1 MNKVGI
7 FAENMYFMGLAGLLL
22 SLSGFFGFFVSLKFI
37 LINHF
42 RIPKSI
48 AKLLYKQ
55 ISNSNFKF
63 VMEEELVF
71 DKKDPSIYKSLVKLD
86 GVYVLF
92 DRSERLF
99 TAGWQSKEG
108 LTDIYFFRWNTQR
121 VRHILDA
128 ISKIKK
134 EVSVYAMSPYGNSH
148 IGTVDCKEFSIVL
161 DKEIYEDIENDV
173 SRVIKGEL
181 SKTSALLYG
190 PPGNGKSRFIRYIS
204 QKYELPIY
212 TFYFNPDY
220 TNLDILEAFA
230 MIPKHSIVLFE
241 DFDNYFDDRTCLIKS
256 ENVKFTFDVLLNC
269 LDGVYNDYKKTIF
282 FMTVND
288 LGKVSDA
295 LKKRPSRFKY
305 VREFKNPSTELKLEL
320 LGNEELAEG
329 LVDISLDQTF
339 KIKDFISMKG
349 LITLNDAKELIN

>member
-1 MNKVGI
+1 MDL
-7 FAENMYFMGLAGLLL
+7 MTLLL
-22 SLSGFFGFFVSLKFI
+22 SLGGFFGFFVSLKFI
-37 LINHF
+37 VINHF
-42 RIPKSI
+42 RIPKNI

-55 ISNSNFKF
+55 VIKSNFQF
-63 VMEEELVF
+63 VVEEELVF
-71 DKKDPSIYKSLVKLD
+71 DKKDPSIYKSIIKLNNMF
-86 GVYVLF
+86 VLF
-92 DRSERLF
+92 DKSERLF

-121 VRHILDA
+121 VRAILTD
-128 ISKIKK
+128 ISQIKK
-134 EVSVYAMSPYGNSH
+134 EVNVYAMSPYGNSH
-148 IGTVDCKEFSIVL
+148 IGTVDCREFSITL
-161 DKEIYEDIENDV
+161 DKEVYEDIENDV
-173 SRVIKGEL
+173 ARVIKGEL
-181 SKTSALLYG
+181 FKTSALLYG

-220 TNLDILEAFA
+220 TNLDILEAFS
-230 MIPKHSIVLFE
+230 MVPKNSIILFE
-241 DFDNYFDDRTCLIKS
+241 DFDNYFNDRTCLIKS

-288 LGKVSDA
+288 LDKVSDA

-305 VREFKNPSTELKLEL
+305 VREFKNPSTKLKLEL
-320 LGNEELAEG
+320 LGNKELAEG

-339 KIKDFISMKG
+339 KVKDFISIKEQV
-349 LITLNDAKELIN
+349 TLNEAKELIR